1 MSNLEFICIDLH
13 TSVNVSLT
21 LPFCSGSRL
30 SNVPK
35 ATVRCKTA
43 DTKSPKR
50 RVPSFLMCRR
60 TNADKTSLLTWKP
73 TSKSE
78 SRKRSARKIPVFSLV
93 WHLKAAC
100 HCFKLAM
107 KSRKSESLRRPS
119 PDTYFNQQPP
129 PSIDIRCFLI
139 RLVNK
144 ICIITSKT
152 KMTCRHTSMLAQL
165 LM

>member
-1 MSNLEFICIDLH
+1 MRTKLRCSLGNLIKVIQYNCSAILNDL
-13 TSVNVSLT
+13 TW
-21 LPFCSGSRL
+21 
-30 SNVPK
+30 
-35 ATVRCKTA
+35 
-43 DTKSPKR
+43 
-50 RVPSFLMCRR
+50 
-60 TNADKTSLLTWKP
+60 DKTNENRVLP